1 MLPNKHLTTN
11 GNECMPPIA
20 PKTYT
25 KKNEEQYRKQ
35 WEETVIEIKELI
47 KSIKESR
54 DKRRKQK
61 AKKKEKNISK
71 ATQDDL
77 RVHPYVP
84 EEEQHDI
91 ILKPPPL
98 DSTNEEE
105 TQGEG
110 YWTFQ
115 LHLQLRR
122 RLLFSQ
128 W

>member
-1 MLPNKHLTTN
+1 
-11 GNECMPPIA
+11 MPPIA

-47 KSIKESR
+47 KSIKEHTKKIEEQYRKQWETVIEIKELIKSIKESR

-61 AKKKEKNISK
+61 AKKKEKIISK
-71 ATQDDL
+71 ATQEDL

-91 ILKPPPL
+91 MLKPPPL
-98 DSTNEEE
+98 G
-105 TQGEG
+105 Q
-110 YWTFQ
+110 YQ
-115 LHLQLRR
+115 
-122 RLLFSQ
+122 
-128 W
+128 